1 MKIVI
6 SFFMLVIITSCGYL
20 PINSLR
26 IKVQDNVFVEGSRDI
41 ALLSGMHKINEDNIG
56 FDSNVGSISSVI
68 YSFENN
74 PDDLLEFYLS
84 TLSQLGWKQSDE
96 NFENTANKIVNKTT
110 SINSLKKYN
119 FRRDKEN
126 LSIEINS
133 VKDNSFEHQ
142 KNNKFENNHKIN
154 NTIKFFFSSSI

>member
-6 SFFMLVIITSCGYL
+6 SFLMLVIIASCGYL
-20 PINSLR
+20 PINSLK

-84 TLSQLGWKQSDE
+84 TLNQLGWKKSDE
-96 NFENTANKIVNKTT
+96 NFENTTNKILNKTAI
-110 SINSLKKYN
+110 INSSQKYN

-133 VKDNSFEHQ
+133 AKDNYFEHQ
-142 KNNKFENNHKIN
+142 KNNKFGNNHKII